1 LFHWYRAT
9 RGPDTCFGSDRD
21 AADGD
26 RDVRGVP
33 TFGDD
38 GEYPAGIGMED
49 GERPRLATLYA
60 RIDRWIV
67 RRKLGQ
73 DFRLVN
79 ADQRPRRV
87 GEVALP
93 RLPRFPPPQPRI
105 DRAGRSIRIPL
116 PRRAVRSE
124 RGKENGPGSGPS
136 FVEVVEVARIELA
149 SGSPLQSGLHA

>member
-1 LFHWYRAT
+1 MPRLQCSLASTYFQRTSAGSHYCFIGIARLGDPTLVSAAT
-9 RGPDTCFGSDRD
+9 ATPRMATVMC
-21 AADGD
+21 A
-26 RDVRGVP
+26 GVP

-38 GEYPAGIGMED
+38 GESPAGIGMED

-73 DFRLVN
+73 HFQLVN

-116 PRRAVRSE
+116 PRRAVRPMGE
-124 RGKENGPGSGPS
+124 RKRPQVGA
-136 FVEVVEVARIELA
+136 VIR
-149 SGSPLQSGLHA
+149 